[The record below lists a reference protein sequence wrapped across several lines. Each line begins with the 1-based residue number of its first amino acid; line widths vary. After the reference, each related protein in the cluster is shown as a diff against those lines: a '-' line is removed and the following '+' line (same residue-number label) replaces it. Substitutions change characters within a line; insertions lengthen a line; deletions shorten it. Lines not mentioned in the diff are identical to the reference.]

1 MHSEMRRPPTPAL
14 SDWEDALDSQLR
26 DQVQT
31 RHRSSPNARRAPHVF
46 DPVLRVA
53 RSLARPLAHGGAA
66 VAAAVV
72 VFTAM
77 STSHPRTGNELG
89 RDGGGHRRCR
99 RRRKRGDFLI
109 PGRPPHGHPGSG
121 CRPPATRGCPHAGGS
136 RHNQAPRWINGCAA
150 EQCSCGPHTRR
161 RRGGDGHPPPQGPL
175 TPRQAPAPKPPQRR
189 TSCDAW
195 TGDAAR
201 RRARYIR
208 CWSPRRRRSSRSR
221 PAIG

>member
-77 STSHPRTGNELG
+77 STSHPGPATNSAAMEEAIADVAVVASEATSSFPVVLLTATRAPDVALLPIEDARMLAAADITRRQDGLTGAPRSNAPAVPTP
-89 RDGGGHRRCR
+89 DGGGEATAT
-99 RRRKRGDFLI
+99 L
-109 PGRPPHGHPGSG
+109 RP
-121 CRPPATRGCPHAGGS
+121 RVR
-136 RHNQAPRWINGCAA
+136 
-150 EQCSCGPHTRR
+150 
-161 RRGGDGHPPPQGPL
+161 
-175 TPRQAPAPKPPQRR
+175 
-189 TSCDAW
+189 
-195 TGDAAR
+195 
-201 RRARYIR
+201 
-208 CWSPRRRRSSRSR
+208 
-221 PAIG
+221 